1 MTKSFDD
8 LTIAD
13 DFMFCKVMQ
22 DKDICKEF
30 LEMVLADKIGKIAYL
45 SPQNTV
51 AAGIEAKSVRLD
63 LLVKDE
69 CGKSYDIEMQVS
81 NEHNIP
87 KRMRYYQAAIDIA
100 FLDKGAHYKA
110 LNDSYIIFVCVF
122 DAIGKNKPLYTFE
135 NMCLEDGQT
144 PLRDGTKKVI
154 INAQAFRKAENK
166 ELEGVLEYVKTGTVN
181 TEYTGRIETMI
192 QVVKNNEQARQEY
205 RFMSG
210 FEMDAREKGRS
221 EGFSDGSR
229 QAKLETAKAMKKEG
243 FACALIAKITGLD
256 KETIGTL

>member
-1 MTKSFDD
+1 MTKCFED

-22 DKDICKEF
+22 DEAICKEF
-30 LEMVLADKIGKIAYL
+30 LEMVLAGKIGKIACL

-51 AAGIEAKSVRLD
+51 AAGVEAKSVRLD
-63 LLVKDE
+63 LLIKDE
-69 CGKSYDIEMQVS
+69 TGKFYDIEMQVS

-110 LNDSYIIFVCVF
+110 LNDCYIIFVCLF
-122 DAIGKNKPLYTFE
+122 DAVGKGKPLYTFE
-135 NMCLEDGQT
+135 NICLEDKETRLQ
-144 PLRDGTKKVI
+144 DGTKKII
-154 INAQAFRKAENK
+154 INAEAFNKAEDA
-166 ELEGVLEYVKTGTVN
+166 ELKGFLEYLKTGTAN

-192 QVVKNNEQARQEY
+192 QAVKQNEQARQEY

-210 FEMDAREKGRS
+210 FEMDAREEGRS
-221 EGFSDGSR
+221 EGFSDGSH
-229 QAKLETAKAMKKEG
+229 QKALETARLMRAHNYPLAEI
-243 FACALIAKITGLD
+243 CTISGLSREEIE
-256 KETIGTL
+256 KL